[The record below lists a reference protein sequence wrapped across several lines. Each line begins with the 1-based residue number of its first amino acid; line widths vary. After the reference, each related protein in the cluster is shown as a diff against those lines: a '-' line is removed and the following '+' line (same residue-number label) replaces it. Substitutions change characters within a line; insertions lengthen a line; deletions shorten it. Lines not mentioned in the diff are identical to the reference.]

1 MSKKILER
9 LSYHVVYDESIA
21 DAIEFASRNGFSGI
35 QVAMESPHLS
45 FENLTPKDKAEIRQR
60 REELGIRIT
69 LHGPDK
75 VASLLQPNS
84 QIRKGILS
92 YYSDLFAFADDIGA
106 ILTTIH
112 VGHPTIYPTDT
123 IPETRFPE
131 IDTRYY
137 RKALKENL
145 QSIVDLAHGKIYI
158 CIENY
163 LLEGF
168 VLKVLAKFLSEGKL
182 GLCWDIARTFNKDG
196 SINEPLQH
204 YLKENRFAI
213 RQVHIHDID
222 RKGRSHRIIGTG
234 IIDFG
239 YYLGFLSDVD
249 VWDYCIEV
257 RPREKAVES
266 LENLERIIRR
276 K

>member
-1 MSKKILER
+1 MNRKILEL

-45 FENLTPKDKAEIRQR
+45 FENLSPEDKAEIRQR
-60 REELGIRIT
+60 REDLGIRIT
-69 LHGPDK
+69 LHGPDN
-75 VASLLQPNS
+75 VASLLQSNP

-92 YYSDLFAFADDIGA
+92 YYSDLFVFANDIGA

-112 VGHPTIYPTDT
+112 IGHPIIYPTDT

-131 IDTRYY
+131 VDIRYY
-137 RKALKENL
+137 RKTLEENL
-145 QSIVDLAHGKIYI
+145 QSIVDLAHGKVYI

-163 LLEGF
+163 LLEDF
-168 VLKVLAKFLSEGKL
+168 VLQVLVKYLAEDKL
-182 GLCWDIARTFNKDG
+182 GLCWDIAKTFNKDG
-196 SINEPLQH
+196 GINEPLQH
-204 YLKENRFAI
+204 YLKENHFAI
-213 RQVHIHDID
+213 RQVHLHDID
-222 RKGRSHRIIGTG
+222 SKGRSHRIVGTG

-239 YYLGFLSDVD
+239 YHLEFLSDVD

-266 LENLERIIRR
+266 LENLKRIT
-276 K
+276 